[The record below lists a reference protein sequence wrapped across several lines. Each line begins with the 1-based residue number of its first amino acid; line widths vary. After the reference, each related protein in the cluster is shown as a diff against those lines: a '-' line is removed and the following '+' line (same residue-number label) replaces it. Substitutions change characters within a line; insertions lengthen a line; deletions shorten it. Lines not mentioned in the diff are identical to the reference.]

1 MTELRP
7 LQIDTLSLEVYEG
20 SSDEEQDDGDD
31 DDDDDESLTGS
42 GFVEVPNNLENCLE
56 LNRAYREILTE
67 AIGQLTVTLENNR
80 QLQREL
86 PKQLAERMNR
96 PTMPTHRKNWHHG
109 LVFHHPYFRD
119 INGMRPPPNQDEVTK
134 RQNREQDPYLDIAVR
149 WSTEEIRMLVNGV
162 RNSLLQQLI
171 ESLMD
176 RKEAMAQ
183 RLLAAD
189 ERGDD
194 MISEKVSK
202 EELTERIR
210 VIDGE
215 IEQAKAFELRQL
227 LNVSTR
233 PVDWLRISAVDMGGM
248 RSAFSCE
255 MNWKHLHDDEL
266 NRGPWTS
273 AEDDRLRKIAAKWQE
288 RCWDEVSL
296 ELRSGR
302 SAFQCA
308 RRYWGHL
315 VHRYRHGSFTREED
329 DLLIRL
335 VEACSNGDSIPWA
348 QVAHFMGDRSMK
360 QLINRYD
367 RSVAPHRRLGRWT
380 PEEDLMLLA
389 AVHICKAN
397 WRKVAEMLPGRR
409 SAQCKERYTVR
420 YGQHQ
425 VFGQFTPEEDRLLLE
440 AVQKYGKKNWT
451 KVAQEMQTRSANSV
465 MLRHR
470 RLRRILGVA
479 DPQPEDLVRLPPA
492 DPSKPTTTRRTTSL
506 DRRRQ
511 LTNIICQRVA
521 SQQRRTMLSSLAMGK
536 EDLERE
542 ECMRLYEQL
551 MRRHRQRRQYS
562 ATKQAHMLNRA
573 IARYAR
579 IPSKAPRKPNLAVYE
594 KEEWAAVAN
603 VLHDIHGLPRDE
615 PTVELRTPA
624 NVPVFERFF
633 REKMLGVPAEDN
645 AAGSEGLMPFLPPT
659 ELTASTL
666 ARLVDRFAGGDLSN
680 LSANDDTPPPCPE
693 LASALDAP
701 DATAIRCH
709 SCTSMPGVQDES
721 CLQCRDLRRFRSQF
735 ETLQARFLSYFFW
748 PALLS
753 SEELTN
759 IAPVYPTIKRQ
770 KRKYQRKRPRRRVW
784 VSERWAQI
792 RMQQAEEEA
801 AATGGSGGGDEL
813 ADGTVPEDD
822 PMEDDG
828 VPDDSVA
835 GGVGCA
841 AVAGAC
847 GKVNELADD
856 SVPDGAPGCIMKD
869 DGELADDSAAGSSAP
884 NCALEGDKV
893 AGGSVAS
900 GTVDED
906 TAEAVA
912 DVGDKS
918 GPLLQEACPER
929 QSQTP
934 LRLAPP
940 RRKRR

>member
-1 MTELRP
+1 MDDGDAEESVMTELRP

-20 SSDEEQDDGDD
+20 SSNEEQDDGDD

-86 PKQLAERMNR
+86 PKQLAERVNR

-273 AEDDRLRKIAAKWQE
+273 AEDDRLRKITAKWQE

-315 VHRYRHGSFTREED
+315 VHRYRHGSFTQKED
-329 DLLIRL
+329 DLLMRL

-360 QLINRYD
+360 QLMNRYE
-367 RSVAPHRRLGRWT
+367 RSIAPHRRLGRWT

-389 AVHICKAN
+389 AVAN
-397 WRKVAEMLPGRR
+397 MLPGRHTV
-409 SAQCKERYTVR
+409 QCKERYTVR

-440 AVQKYGKKNWT
+440 ALQKHGKNNWT

-470 RLRRILGVA
+470 RLRKILGVA
-479 DPQPEDLVRLPPA
+479 DPQPEDLVKLPPA
-492 DPSKPTTTRRTTSL
+492 DPSKRTTTRRKTSL

-511 LTNIICQRVA
+511 LTNTICQRLA
-521 SQQRRTMLSSLAMGK
+521 SQRHRTTVSSLAMGK

-551 MRRHRQRRQYS
+551 MRKHRQRKQYS
-562 ATKQAHMLNRA
+562 ATKQAHILNRA

-594 KEEWAAVAN
+594 HEEWAAVAN
-603 VLHDIHGLPRDE
+603 
-615 PTVELRTPA
+615 
-624 NVPVFERFF
+624 VFERFF

-645 AAGSEGLMPFLPPT
+645 ATGSESLMPFLPPT

-666 ARLVDRFAGGDLSN
+666 ARLVDRFAGGDLSY
-680 LSANDDTPPPCPE
+680 LLADDSMPPPCPE

-701 DATAIRCH
+701 DAAAIRCH
-709 SCTSMPGVQDES
+709 SCTSMPGVRDES

-759 IAPVYPTIKRQ
+759 IAPVYATIKRQ
-770 KRKYQRKRPRRRVW
+770 KKKYQRKRPRRRAW

-801 AATGGSGGGDEL
+801 AATGGSGGRDEL
-813 ADGTVPEDD
+813 VDSAVPENDA
-822 PMEDDG
+822 MEDDG
-828 VPDDSVA
+828 VPDDSVT

-847 GKVNELADD
+847 GKVNEPADD
-856 SVPDGAPGCIMKD
+856 SVADSAPGCITKD
-869 DGELADDSAAGSSAP
+869 DGELADDSAAGSAAP
-884 NCALEGDKV
+884 DCALEGNKV
-893 AGGSVAS
+893 ADDSVAS

-912 DVGDKS
+912 DVGDES
-918 GPLLQEACPER
+918 GPLLQEACP
-929 QSQTP
+929 
-934 LRLAPP
+934 
-940 RRKRR
+940 